1 MEEFETKQ
9 PDKEACED
17 SKKENNAKNTA
28 GETSASYSS
37 AYHENIPGPTKYDK
51 AYRSYGD
58 AAQSS
63 AQPQGKGSNRQGFA
77 IAALILGIVSAI
89 SIFIPIIG
97 WIGGIATGIVGI
109 VLGILGK
116 KSSKRSFAIVGL
128 VLSSIAIGICL
139 LLLIWFFTMLAVTL
153 LGYANN
159 FKIPSEYS
167 YFFRSVLPYMI
178 D

>member
-1 MEEFETKQ
+1 MEDFEKTAEAKQNQESYDKHTAQENTEFRFSGY
-9 PDKEACED
+9 DA
-17 SKKENNAKNTA
+17 
-28 GETSASYSS
+28 
-37 AYHENIPGPTKYDK
+37 NIPGPTKYDK

-58 AAQSS
+58 SAQSHVPTQAGAS
-63 AQPQGKGSNRQGFA
+63 DKQGFA
-77 IAALILGIVSAI
+77 IAALILGIVSAL
-89 SIFIPIIG
+89 SVFIPIVG
-97 WIGGIATGIVGI
+97 WIAGIATGIVGI

-116 KSSKRSFAIVGL
+116 KSGKRSFAMVGL
-128 VLSSIAIGICL
+128 VLSAIALGICL
-139 LLLIWFFTMLAVTL
+139 LLIIWFFSMLAIAL